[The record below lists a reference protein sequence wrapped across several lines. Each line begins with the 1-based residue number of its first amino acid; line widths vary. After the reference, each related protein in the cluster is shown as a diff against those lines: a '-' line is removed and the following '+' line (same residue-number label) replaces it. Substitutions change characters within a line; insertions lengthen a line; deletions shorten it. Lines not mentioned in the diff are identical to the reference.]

1 MKTSRFYK
9 LIIVVLILINLTTLF
24 FLWKGPRRPKH
35 PERNELVEMLDL
47 SGNTKTKILELQDE
61 HFKKKDFLI
70 KRSIDL
76 HESLFQSFND
86 KSKDILEIKVLID
99 EIVEKV
105 AELVGRPVGILS
117 IATVCFLESFEILSV
132 ILVSVGIYKF
142 TPFTFAFAII
152 SRAVFN
158 WEQKKWQM
166 QL

>member
-86 KSKDILEIKVLID
+86 TSKDSLEIKVLID
-99 EIVEKV
+99 EIVENQRETEQMTFDYFKV
-105 AELVGRPVGILS
+105 VNTLCSPDQQKKLQNLIHDVL
-117 IATVCFLESFEILSV
+117 
-132 ILVSVGIYKF
+132 
-142 TPFTFAFAII
+142 
-152 SRAVFN
+152 SRAAGHPSHP
-158 WEQKKWQM
+158 KR
-166 QL
+166 

>member
-61 HFKKKDFLI
+61 HFKKKDILI

-86 KSKDILEIKVLID
+86 TSKDSLEIKVLID
-99 EIVEKV
+99 EIVENQRETEQMTFDYFKV
-105 AELVGRPVGILS
+105 VNTLCSPDQQKKLQDLIHDVL
-117 IATVCFLESFEILSV
+117 
-132 ILVSVGIYKF
+132 
-142 TPFTFAFAII
+142 
-152 SRAVFN
+152 SRAAGHPSHP
-158 WEQKKWQM
+158 KR
-166 QL
+166 